1 MLEKFC
7 REVSEICREALKNC
21 IEASNKCSKTFENIR
36 RSVFMFQSNDKYAEK
51 FVETR
56 IEFQGKCREV
66 F

>member
-1 MLEKFC
+1 MQ
-7 REVSEICREALKNC
+7 
-21 IEASNKCSKTFENIR
+21 
-36 RSVFMFQSNDKYAEK
+36 RSVFMFQSNEKYAEK

>member
-1 MLEKFC
+1 MQKNFRKHTEKC
-7 REVSEICREALKNC
+7 
-21 IEASNKCSKTFENIR
+21 
-36 RSVFMFQSNDKYAEK
+36 FMFQSNEKYAEK